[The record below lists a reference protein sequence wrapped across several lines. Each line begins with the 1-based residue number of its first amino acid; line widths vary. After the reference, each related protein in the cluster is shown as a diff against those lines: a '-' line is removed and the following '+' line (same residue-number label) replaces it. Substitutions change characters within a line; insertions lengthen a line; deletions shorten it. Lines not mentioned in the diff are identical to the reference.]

1 MRFRFPL
8 EGLLRIRKEEERQA
22 VYELQRLRHEEAR
35 LQQRIEHIRT
45 QREIWTRAY
54 SQLGRVEHVPEDTLL
69 VEQYLAALDAQR
81 NHLSRLL
88 GTLRRDIAQAMEL
101 VSQRMRARKQLE
113 HLREKQYREFCAT
126 MQRMERCAI
135 DDLNTLRFA
144 HRLLEGGQ

>member
-22 VYELQRLRHEEAR
+22 MYELQRLRHEEAR
-35 LQQRIEHIRT
+35 LQQRIEHIRA
-45 QREIWTRAY
+45 QRDIWTRAY
-54 SQLGRVEHVPEDTLL
+54 SQLGRVEHVSEDTLL

-88 GTLRRDIAQAMEL
+88 GALRRDIAQAMEL
-101 VSQRMRARKQLE
+101 VSQRMRARRQLE
-113 HLREKQYREFCAT
+113 HLREKQYREFCAAV
-126 MQRMERCAI
+126 QRMERRAM
-135 DDLNTLRFA
+135 DDMNTLRFA